1 MNMTPTKTNRRTMI
15 IVGWVMTLVGSGTV
29 LFWVLYEAAM
39 DFSHAPVATLISV
52 VVVVGLLCLLVPL
65 PLWLA
70 TRRAT
75 ARKSTIR

>member
-1 MNMTPTKTNRRTMI
+1 M
-15 IVGWVMTLVGSGTV
+15 IVGWVMTIVGSGTV

-39 DFSHAPVATLISV
+39 DFSDAPVTTLISV
-52 VVVVGLLCLLVPL
+52 AVVVGLLCLLVPL

-70 TRRAT
+70 TRRAA

>member
-1 MNMTPTKTNRRTMI
+1 M

-39 DFSHAPVATLISV
+39 DFSDAPLTTLISV
-52 VVVVGLLCLLVPL
+52 VVVVGLLVLLVPL

-70 TRRAT
+70 TRRAA
-75 ARKSTIR
+75 ARKGAVR